1 VGQGASGK
9 GQSGGR
15 SAIAV
20 PKGVLSSWSGS
31 AARKTYAENGFV
43 EGDERLSGRMSRI
56 VFFGDTKLAR
66 IVESTLKLAKGGWHV
81 EGLR

>member
-1 VGQGASGK
+1 
-9 GQSGGR
+9 
-15 SAIAV
+15 
-20 PKGVLSSWSGS
+20 
-31 AARKTYAENGFV
+31 
-43 EGDERLSGRMSRI
+43 MSRI